1 MFKITR
7 EIKIALTAVA
17 AGVLLFVGINFL
29 KGINVFESSNSYYVK
44 FKDIKGLTVSNAV
57 YANGYPVGIV
67 REINYNYSDNNGVVV
82 RIELDKNMSV
92 PRGTTAE
99 LEVAMM
105 GGVTMNLLLGQNPT
119 AVLTPFDTLTG
130 GVHQGAMEQAS
141 AMMPQVQQMMPK
153 IDSILTN
160 INRLTASAEL
170 QQTLS
175 NAAVITAQLKQ
186 TTARLDGLMAKDVPV
201 MMAHLNRTAGNVA
214 TFSDNL
220 AKTDLNGTVHN
231 VNGTLADMRQM
242 TGQLTSLVS
251 DLQHKLNSKDNS
263 MGALLNDKTLF
274 ENLRNT
280 AANADSLVKDVKK
293 NPKRYV
299 HFSIFGKKEK

>member
-141 AMMPQVQQMMPK
+141 AMMPQVQQMLPK

-175 NAAVITAQLKQ
+175 NTAVITAQLKQ
-186 TTARLDGLMAKDVPV
+186 TTARLDGFMAKDVPV
-201 MMAHLNRTAGNVA
+201 MMAHLNRTAGNA
-214 TFSDNL
+214 AIFSDNL

-231 VNGTLADMRQM
+231 VNGTIGDMRQM

-299 HFSIFGKKEK
+299 HFSIFGKK

>member
-141 AMMPQVQQMMPK
+141 AMMPQVQQMLPK

-160 INRLTASAEL
+160 INRLTAS
-170 QQTLS
+170 
-175 NAAVITAQLKQ
+175 AQLKQ

-201 MMAHLNRTAGNVA
+201 MMAHLNRTAGNAA

-231 VNGTLADMRQM
+231 VNGTIADMRQM

-280 AANADSLVKDVKK
+280 AANAASLVKDVKK

>member
-141 AMMPQVQQMMPK
+141 AMMPQVQQMLPK

-175 NAAVITAQLKQ
+175 NTAVITAQLKQ

-201 MMAHLNRTAGNVA
+201 MMAHLNRTAGNA
-214 TFSDNL
+214 AIFSDNL

-231 VNGTLADMRQM
+231 VNGSIADMRQM

-274 ENLRNT
+274 DHLRST

-299 HFSIFGKKEK
+299 HFSIFGKK

>member
-141 AMMPQVQQMMPK
+141 AMMPQVQQMLPK

-201 MMAHLNRTAGNVA
+201 MMAHLNRTTGNAA

-231 VNGTLADMRQM
+231 VNRTIADMRQM

-299 HFSIFGKKEK
+299 HFSIFGKK

>member
-160 INRLTASAEL
+160 INRLTASADL

-201 MMAHLNRTAGNVA
+201 MMAHLNRTAGNA
-214 TFSDNL
+214 ANFSDNL

-231 VNGTLADMRQM
+231 VNGTIADMRQM

>member
-141 AMMPQVQQMMPK
+141 AMMPQVQQMLPK

-201 MMAHLNRTAGNVA
+201 MMAHLNRTAGNA
-214 TFSDNL
+214 AIFSDNL

-231 VNGTLADMRQM
+231 VNGTLTEMRQM

>member
-141 AMMPQVQQMMPK
+141 AMMPQVQQMLPK

-201 MMAHLNRTAGNVA
+201 MMAHLNRTTGNAA

-231 VNGTLADMRQM
+231 VNRTIADMRQM

>member
-141 AMMPQVQQMMPK
+141 AMMPQVQQMLPK

-201 MMAHLNRTAGNVA
+201 MMAHLNLTAGNAA

-231 VNGTLADMRQM
+231 VNGTIADMRQM

-274 ENLRNT
+274 DHLRNT

>member
-141 AMMPQVQQMMPK
+141 AMMPQVQQMLPK

-175 NAAVITAQLKQ
+175 NTAVITAQLKQ

-201 MMAHLNRTAGNVA
+201 MMAHLNRTAGNAA

-231 VNGTLADMRQM
+231 VNGTIADMRQM

-274 ENLRNT
+274 DHLRNT

>member
-141 AMMPQVQQMMPK
+141 AMMPQVQQMLPK

-175 NAAVITAQLKQ
+175 NTAVITAQLKQ
-186 TTARLDGLMAKDVPV
+186 TTARLDGLMSKDVPV
-201 MMAHLNRTAGNVA
+201 MMAHLNRTAGNAA

-231 VNGTLADMRQM
+231 VNGTIADMRQM
-242 TGQLTSLVS
+242 TGQLIALVS

-299 HFSIFGKKEK
+299 HFSIFGKKDK

>member
-141 AMMPQVQQMMPK
+141 AMMPQVQQMIPK

-175 NAAVITAQLKQ
+175 NTAVITAQLKQ

-201 MMAHLNRTAGNVA
+201 MMAHLNRTAGNSA

-231 VNGTLADMRQM
+231 VNGTIADMRQM

-274 ENLRNT
+274 ENLRST

-299 HFSIFGKKEK
+299 HLSIFGKK

>member
-201 MMAHLNRTAGNVA
+201 MMAHLNRTAGNA
-214 TFSDNL
+214 STFSDNL

-274 ENLRNT
+274 DHLRST

>member
-7 EIKIALTAVA
+7 EIKMALTAVA

-82 RIELDKNMSV
+82 RIELDKNMSI

-130 GVHQGAMEQAS
+130 GVHKGAMEQAS

-160 INRLTASAEL
+160 INRLTASADL

-186 TTARLDGLMAKDVPV
+186 TTARLDGMMAKDVPV
-201 MMAHLNRTAGNVA
+201 MMAHLNRTAGNAA

-231 VNGTLADMRQM
+231 VNGTLTEMRQM

>member
-130 GVHQGAMEQAS
+130 GVHQ
-141 AMMPQVQQMMPK
+141 V
-153 IDSILTN
+153 
-160 INRLTASAEL
+160 R
-170 QQTLS
+170 
-175 NAAVITAQLKQ
+175 
-186 TTARLDGLMAKDVPV
+186 
-201 MMAHLNRTAGNVA
+201 
-214 TFSDNL
+214 
-220 AKTDLNGTVHN
+220 
-231 VNGTLADMRQM
+231 
-242 TGQLTSLVS
+242 
-251 DLQHKLNSKDNS
+251 
-263 MGALLNDKTLF
+263 
-274 ENLRNT
+274 
-280 AANADSLVKDVKK
+280 
-293 NPKRYV
+293 
-299 HFSIFGKKEK
+299 

>member
-201 MMAHLNRTAGNVA
+201 MMVHLNRTAGNAA

>member
-141 AMMPQVQQMMPK
+141 AMMPQVQQMLPK

-201 MMAHLNRTAGNVA
+201 MMAHLNRTAGNA
-214 TFSDNL
+214 AIFSDNL

-231 VNGTLADMRQM
+231 VNGTLTEMRQM

-299 HFSIFGKKEK
+299 HFSIFGKK

>member
-29 KGINVFESSNSYYVK
+29 KGINVFEPSNSYYVK

-141 AMMPQVQQMMPK
+141 AMMPQVQQMLPK

-175 NAAVITAQLKQ
+175 NTAVITAQLKQ

-201 MMAHLNRTAGNVA
+201 MMAHLNRTAGNA
-214 TFSDNL
+214 STFSDNL

-231 VNGTLADMRQM
+231 VNGTIADMRQM

-274 ENLRNT
+274 DHLRNT

-299 HFSIFGKKEK
+299 HFSIFGKK